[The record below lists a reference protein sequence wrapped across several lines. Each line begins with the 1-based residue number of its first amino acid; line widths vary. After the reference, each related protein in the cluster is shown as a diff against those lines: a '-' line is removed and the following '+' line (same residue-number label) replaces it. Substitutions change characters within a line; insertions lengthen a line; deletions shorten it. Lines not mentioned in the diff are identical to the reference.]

1 MKNITREYDFNGFR
15 IRTVEVGEK
24 TWVVA
29 KDVCKALGIVRTHN
43 LTRGLED
50 CQKSFATV
58 LTEHHGGLQKMSVVS
73 FSGLFKVVD
82 KRGETEFREFLNDIL
97 IEVAENKI
105 A

>member
-43 LTRGLED
+43 LTRGL
-50 CQKSFATV
+50 KTV
-58 LTEHHGGLQKMSVVS
+58 RRALLLS
-73 FSGLFKVVD
+73 
-82 KRGETEFREFLNDIL
+82 
-97 IEVAENKI
+97 
-105 A
+105 